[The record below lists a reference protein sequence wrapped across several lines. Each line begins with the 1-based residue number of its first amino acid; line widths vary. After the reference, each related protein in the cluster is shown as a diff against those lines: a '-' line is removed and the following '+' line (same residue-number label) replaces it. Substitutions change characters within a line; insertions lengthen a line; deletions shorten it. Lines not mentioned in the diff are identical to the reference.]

1 MQNRVSYHNPH
12 SYPEYIGGVM
22 IPACE
27 SREIDATHHP
37 DYRPPE
43 SGTADTPQHIVDV
56 LLAGEA
62 ANLLAHIPALGAE
75 DLQLLS
81 DREQEGAR
89 RKEVLSAIAVQL
101 LTLASEQQDEQKVD
115 EQAGT
120 GESQTDTA
128 DPAVATA
135 GGESQSIADEN
146 ATAAAGTDNK
156 APTAKRGQKAAGQ

>member
-1 MQNRVSYHNPH
+1 MKNRVAYTNPH
-12 SYPEYIGGVM
+12 KHPEYIGGVM
-22 IPACE
+22 IPAGE
-27 SREIDATHHP
+27 TREIDATHHP

-101 LTLASEQQDEQKVD
+101 LTLASEQQDEQKDEQKD

-120 GESQTDTA
+120 GESQS
-128 DPAVATA
+128 V
-135 GGESQSIADEN
+135 ADEN
-146 ATAAAGTDNK
+146 APAAAGTDNK
-156 APTAKRGQKAAGQ
+156 APPAKRGQKAAGQ

>member
-1 MQNRVSYHNPH
+1 MKNRVAYTNPH
-12 SYPEYIGGVM
+12 KHPEYIGGVM
-22 IPACE
+22 IPAGE
-27 SREIDATHHP
+27 TREIDATHHP

-56 LLAGEA
+56 LLAGDA

-101 LTLASEQQDEQKVD
+101 LTLASEQQDEQ
-115 EQAGT
+115 AGT

-128 DPAVATA
+128 DPAVAAA
-135 GGESQSIADEN
+135 GGESAP
-146 ATAAAGTDNK
+146 AAASTDSKVATSKGTK
-156 APTAKRGQKAAGQ
+156 KAAGQ

>member
-1 MQNRVSYHNPH
+1 MQNRVAYTNPH
-12 SYPEYIGGVM
+12 KHPEYIGGVM
-22 IPACE
+22 IPAGE
-27 SREIDATHHP
+27 TREIDATHHP

-62 ANLLAHIPALGAE
+62 AKLLAHIPALGAE

-101 LTLASEQQDEQKVD
+101 LTLASEQQDEQKD
-115 EQAGT
+115 EQKNERDGD
-120 GESQTDTA
+120 GENQTDTP
-128 DPAVATA
+128 DPSVVAP
-135 GGESQSIADEN
+135 GGESAP
-146 ATAAAGTDNK
+146 AAAGTDNK
-156 APTAKRGQKAAGQ
+156 APTTKRGQKAAGQ

>member
-1 MQNRVSYHNPH
+1 MKNRVAYTNPH
-12 SYPEYIGGVM
+12 KHPEYIGGVM
-22 IPACE
+22 IPAGE
-27 SREIDATHHP
+27 TREIDATHHP

-101 LTLASEQQDEQKVD
+101 LTLASEQQDEQKD
-115 EQAGT
+115 EQADT
-120 GESQTDTA
+120 GESQTNTA
-128 DPAVATA
+128 DPAVAAT
-135 GGESQSIADEN
+135 GGESQSVADEN
-146 ATAAAGTDNK
+146 APAAAGTDNK
-156 APTAKRGQKAAGQ
+156 APTAKRVQKAAGQ

>member
-27 SREIDATHHP
+27 SREIEATHHP

-101 LTLASEQQDEQKVD
+101 LTLASEQQDEKKD
-115 EQAGT
+115 EQT
-120 GESQTDTA
+120 GD
-128 DPAVATA
+128 
-135 GGESQSIADEN
+135 GESQSVADEN
-146 ATAAAGTDNK
+146 APAAAGTDNK